1 MKNIIFITL
10 FLFSASLYSQTDAQ
24 IEKQAKPMIA
34 MYKMDNGQAA
44 QYLSILKTKAKS
56 MSEVNASKG
65 IDKNEAIENVETS
78 YEKSFLAILNDD
90 QKKIF
95 EAQQIIAN
103 GIKEKMPKAPK
114 KQNR

>member
-1 MKNIIFITL
+1 
-10 FLFSASLYSQTDAQ
+10 
-24 IEKQAKPMIA
+24 MIA